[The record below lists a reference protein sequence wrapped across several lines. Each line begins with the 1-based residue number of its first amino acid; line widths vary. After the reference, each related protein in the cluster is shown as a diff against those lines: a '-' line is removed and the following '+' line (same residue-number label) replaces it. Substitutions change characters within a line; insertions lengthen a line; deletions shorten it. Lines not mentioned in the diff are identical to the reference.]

1 MKKTIQLPTTLI
13 SIRISKLNFNTKS
26 NQLKINQYLSILF
39 LLCASFTFAQNA
51 TVKGKIID
59 EFQNPLMDVLVSTET
74 DSTYTD
80 GNGDFLIE
88 IPSDAD
94 VKLNFE
100 LESKL
105 PYSQNF
111 NLAAGETYEI
121 NVLMAPDNESVQLNE
136 AVIFQPQAEK
146 PLNSIAFD
154 PEEMQTIVGVTGGVT
169 EMLQSLPMVSSASEI
184 SSQYRVRGG
193 NYDENLIYVNGIEI
207 YKPQLIRSG
216 EQEGLGFVNPNMTEA
231 VNFSAG
237 GWEAKYGDK
246 MSSVLDIIYK
256 RPKEF
261 EAAVEASLMGGSLT
275 VGGASDNQKLSAIVG
290 ARYQNRN
297 LVLNTLDGE
306 SDFNPVY
313 YDIQAN
319 INYKFNSKWELSFL
333 GAKTESKFEL
343 EPKNRETK
351 FGTLD
356 TPLSLT
362 VFYEGNEE
370 DRFST
375 ESGALS
381 IIHKPNSKLNLI
393 VDLFGFH
400 SKEKEYFD
408 IYGAYL
414 INELDGEGNP
424 VFTYDIGSQ
433 IDHARNNFDA
443 LVIGAQHRGKYSIDI
458 NNDIE
463 WGVKFQQEDIRDLL
477 SEWQYLDSTG
487 YSYPNA
493 YTPGVLDEGNLILN
507 RSVKAKNELQSNR
520 ISAFAQ
526 YTKKFFWGNSKV
538 LVNGGVRATYWDFN
552 EEMNISPRAQIAI
565 KPDWETDMLFRFNT
579 GIYYQPPFYREIRDL
594 NGNLHND
601 VKSQQSIHFIAG
613 HDYEFEMWDSRFKL
627 TTEAYYKIFNDLNP
641 YFVDNVR
648 IRYTA
653 DNNAKG
659 YAYGADMRLFGQF
672 VPGVD
677 SWLSLSYARAYQ
689 NIDDRGNI
697 PLPTDPRFK
706 ASIFF
711 QDYMPILPSFKVNVN
726 LVYAS
731 GLPNGAP
738 PLTDPY
744 DFQNYLTNY
753 KRVDIGFIKE
763 FINQSDLIA
772 KGNFWKNFKELSI
785 GVDLFNIFDIR
796 NEISNTWV
804 RDVNSSMIYGVP
816 NRLTGRFINAKV
828 RMKF

>member
-1 MKKTIQLPTTLI
+1 MKKTTLQPTPSI
-13 SIRISKLNFNTKS
+13 SIRINF
-26 NQLKINQYLSILF
+26 LVIF
-39 LLCASFTFAQNA
+39 LLIAEFTYAQQASF
-51 TVKGKIID
+51 KGKVFD
-59 EFQNPLMDVLVSTET
+59 EYQLPLMDVSVSDGTQT
-74 DSTYTD
+74 VYTD
-80 GNGDFLIE
+80 GDGNFAIE
-88 IPSDAD
+88 ITAGTNVSIQ
-94 VKLNFE
+94 FE
-100 LESKL
+100 QEGKSTFTETVNI
-105 PYSQNF
+105 SE
-111 NLAAGETYEI
+111 GETLEKYI
-121 NVLMAPDNESVQLNE
+121 ILATSVQLE
-136 AVIFQPQAEK
+136 GAVIFQRVTEK
-146 PLNSIAFD
+146 PLNSISLD
-154 PEEMQTIVGVTGGVT
+154 PAAMETSVGLTGGVA
-169 EMLQSLPMVSSASEI
+169 EMLGSLPSVSIGSELT
-184 SSQYRVRGG
+184 SQYRVRGG
-193 NYDENLIYVNGIEI
+193 NFDENLIYVNGIEI

-216 EQEGLGFVNPNMTEA
+216 EQEGLGFVNPAMTDA

-261 EAAVEASLMGGSLT
+261 EATLEASLMGGSLT
-275 VGGASDNQKLSAIVG
+275 VGGASKNKKLSAIVG

-313 YDIQAN
+313 YDVQAN
-319 INYKFNSKWELSFL
+319 INYKFNSKWEISFL
-333 GAKTESKFEL
+333 GAKTDSKFEL
-343 EPKNRETK
+343 VPKNRDTK

-356 TPLSLT
+356 TPMSLT
-362 VFYEGNEE
+362 VFYDGNEE
-370 DRFST
+370 DRFAT
-375 ESGALS
+375 ESGS
-381 IIHKPNSKLNLI
+381 ITLRHTPNSKL
-393 VDLFGFH
+393 DLVLDAFAFH
-400 SKEKEYFD
+400 SKEREYFD
-408 IYGAYL
+408 IHGAYL
-414 INELDGEGNP
+414 LNELDGEGN
-424 VFTYDIGSQ
+424 VMTTYDIGSQ

-443 LVIGAQHRGKYSIDI
+443 LVIGAQHRGRYKLDV
-458 NNDIE
+458 NTDIE
-463 WGVKFQQEDIRDLL
+463 WGMKYQREDIRDLL

-487 YSYPNA
+487 YSIPNN
-493 YTPGVLDEGNLILN
+493 YYPGVLDESDLMLN
-507 RSVKAKNELQSNR
+507 YQVNARNELASNR
-520 ISAFAQ
+520 FSGYAQ
-526 YTKKFFWGNSKV
+526 YTKKFFWGGSKV

-552 EEMNISPRAQIAI
+552 EEFNISPRAQIAV
-565 KPDWETDMLFRFNT
+565 KPDWDSEMTFRFNT
-579 GIYYQPPFYREIRDL
+579 GLYYQPPFYREVRRLDGSL
-594 NGNLHND
+594 NNE
-601 VKSQQSIHFIAG
+601 VKAQQSIHFILG
-613 HDYEFEMWDSRFKL
+613 HDYEFKMWNSPFKL
-627 TTEAYYKIFNDLNP
+627 TTEAYYKMFNDLNP

-653 DNNAKG
+653 ENNAKG
-659 YAYGADMRLFGQF
+659 YGYGVDMRLFGEF

-677 SWLSLSYARAYQ
+677 SWLSLSYARAFQ

-744 DFQNYLTNY
+744 DFQNYLTDY

-763 FINQSDLIA
+763 FINQTDLVVA
-772 KGNFWKNFKELSI
+772 KGNFWSNFKELSL

>member
-1 MKKTIQLPTTLI
+1 MKKIIQPPIPQI
-13 SIRISKLNFNTKS
+13 SIRISF
-26 NQLKINQYLSILF
+26 ILIF
-39 LLCASFTFAQNA
+39 CLLASFSLAQQA
-51 TVKGKIID
+51 TIKGKVLD
-59 EFQNPLMDVLVSTET
+59 EDKFPLVDVSVT
-74 DSTYTD
+74 DGSNTVYTD
-80 GNGDFLIE
+80 GNGSFSLDIPAE
-88 IPSDAD
+88 IDVTILFEQEGRIPYSESLYLSTGETVEKNILMASDEFS
-94 VKLNFE
+94 VIE
-100 LESKL
+100 LEK
-105 PYSQNF
+105 
-111 NLAAGETYEI
+111 
-121 NVLMAPDNESVQLNE
+121 
-136 AVIFQPQAEK
+136 AVIFQSKPK
-146 PLNSIAFD
+146 PLNSISLS
-154 PEEMQTIVGVTGGVT
+154 PEEMETNIGLTGGVT
-169 EMLQSLPMVSSASEI
+169 EMLKSLPSVSSNTEL
-184 SSQYRVRGG
+184 SSQYMVRGG
-193 NYDENLIYVNGIEI
+193 NYDENLIYVNGIEV

-216 EQEGLGFVNPNMTEA
+216 EQEGLGFINPSMTDA
-231 VNFSAG
+231 VSFSAG

-256 RPKEF
+256 RPRSF
-261 EAAVEASLMGGSLT
+261 EATLEASLMGGSLT
-275 VGGASDNQKLSAIVG
+275 VGGASKNKKLSAIIG
-290 ARYQNRN
+290 TRYQNRN

-313 YDIQAN
+313 YDIQASV
-319 INYKFNSKWELSFL
+319 NYRFNSKWELSFL

-351 FGTLD
+351 FGTLE

-362 VFYEGNEE
+362 VYYEGNEE
-370 DRFST
+370 DKFTT
-375 ESGALS
+375 ESGSLS
-381 IIHKPNSKLNLI
+381 LRHKPNSKLNLI
-393 VDLFGFH
+393 VDAFAFH

-414 INELDGEGNP
+414 INELDGEGNAS
-424 VFTYDIGSQ
+424 FTYDIGSQ

-443 LVIGAQHRGKYSIDI
+443 LVMGAQHRGHYKFDS
-458 NNDIE
+458 NNDLE
-463 WGVKFQQEDIRDLL
+463 WGVKYQHEDIRDLL

-487 YSYPNA
+487 YSVPNVFN
-493 YTPGVLDEGNLILN
+493 PGVLDESNLILN
-507 RSVKAKNELQSNR
+507 YSISAKNKLASNR
-520 ISAFAQ
+520 FSAYAQ

-538 LVNGGVRATYWDFN
+538 MINGGIRTTYWDFN
-552 EEMNISPRAQIAI
+552 EELNLSPRVQIAL
-565 KPDWETDMLFRFNT
+565 KPKWRHDMLFRFNT
-579 GIYYQPPFYREIRDL
+579 GIYYQPPFYREVRDL
-594 NGNLHND
+594 YGNLNNK
-601 VKSQQSIHFIAG
+601 VKSQQSIHFILG
-613 HDYEFEMWDSRFKL
+613 HDYEFKMWNNPFKL

-677 SWLSLSYARAYQ
+677 SWLSLSYSRAYQ

-697 PLPTDPRFK
+697 PMPTDPRFK

-711 QDYMPILPSFKVNVN
+711 QDYMPMLPSFKVNVN

-738 PLTDPY
+738 SFTDPY
-744 DFQNYLTNY
+744 DYQNYLTDY

-763 FINQSDLIA
+763 FINQNELKA
-772 KGNFWKNFKELSI
+772 KRNFWKNFKELSL

-804 RDVNSSMIYGVP
+804 RDVNTSQIYGVP
-816 NRLTGRFINAKV
+816 NRLTGRFINAKI

>member
-1 MKKTIQLPTTLI
+1 MKKTTQLPIQQT
-13 SIRISKLNFNTKS
+13 SRRINF
-26 NQLKINQYLSILF
+26 LFIF
-39 LLCASFTFAQNA
+39 LLITAFTYAQQA
-51 TVKGKIID
+51 TFKGKVFD
-59 EFQNPLMDVLVSTET
+59 EYQIPLMDVSVSDGINTV
-74 DSTYTD
+74 YTD
-80 GNGDFLIE
+80 GNGEFSIE
-88 IPSDAD
+88 VPAETNVQVQFDLDGRTSFTENI
-94 VKLNFE
+94 N
-100 LESKL
+100 L
-105 PYSQNF
+105 PE
-111 NLAAGETYEI
+111 GETLEKYI
-121 NVLMAPDNESVQLNE
+121 ILANSVQLE
-136 AVIFQPQAEK
+136 GAVIFHKQTEK
-146 PLNSIAFD
+146 PLNSISLD
-154 PEEMQTIVGVTGGVT
+154 PAAMETSIGITGGVA
-169 EMLQSLPMVSSASEI
+169 EMLQSLPSVSLSSEL

-216 EQEGLGFVNPNMTEA
+216 EQEGLGFINPSMTEA

-246 MSSVLDIIYK
+246 ISSVLDIIYK

-261 EAAVEASLMGGSLT
+261 ETTLEASLMGGGLT
-275 VGGASDNQKLSAIVG
+275 VGGASKNKKLSAIIG

-297 LVLNTLDGE
+297 LVLNTLDE
-306 SDFNPVY
+306 KSDFNPVY
-313 YDIQAN
+313 YDVQAN

-343 EPKNRETK
+343 VPKNRETK
-351 FGTLD
+351 FGSLD
-356 TPLSLT
+356 NPMSLT
-362 VFYEGNEE
+362 VFYEGNED
-370 DRFST
+370 DRFAT
-375 ESGALS
+375 ESGSLS
-381 IIHKPNSKLNLI
+381 ILHKPNSKLNLI
-393 VDLFGFH
+393 VDVFGFH
-400 SKEKEYFD
+400 SKEREYFD
-408 IYGAYL
+408 IYGAYR
-414 INELDGEGNP
+414 INELDGEGNYST
-424 VFTYDIGSQ
+424 TYDIGSQ

-443 LVIGAQHRGKYSIDI
+443 LVVGAQHRGSYQIDI

-463 WGVKFQQEDIRDLL
+463 WGVKYQREDIRDLL

-487 YSYPNA
+487 YSVPNH
-493 YTPGVLDEGNLILN
+493 YYPGVLDESNLMLN
-507 RSVKAKNELQSNR
+507 YSVNARNELASNR
-520 ISAFAQ
+520 YSAYAQ
-526 YTKKFFWGNSKV
+526 YTKKFFWGGSKV
-538 LVNGGVRATYWDFN
+538 MVNGGVRAAYWDFN
-552 EEMNISPRAQIAI
+552 EEFNISPRAQIAI
-565 KPDWETDMLFRFNT
+565 KPDWDSDMLFRFNT
-579 GIYYQPPFYREIRDL
+579 GIYYQPPFYREVRRLDGTL
-594 NGNLHND
+594 NNE
-601 VKSQQSIHFIAG
+601 VKSQQSIHFILG
-613 HDYEFEMWDSRFKL
+613 NDYEFEMWNSPFKL

-659 YAYGADMRLFGQF
+659 YGYGVDMRLFGEF

-744 DFQNYLTNY
+744 DYQNYLTDY

-763 FINQSDLIA
+763 FINQNELKA
-772 KGNFWKNFKELSI
+772 NGNFWRNFKELSL

-816 NRLTGRFINAKV
+816 NRLTGRFINAKI